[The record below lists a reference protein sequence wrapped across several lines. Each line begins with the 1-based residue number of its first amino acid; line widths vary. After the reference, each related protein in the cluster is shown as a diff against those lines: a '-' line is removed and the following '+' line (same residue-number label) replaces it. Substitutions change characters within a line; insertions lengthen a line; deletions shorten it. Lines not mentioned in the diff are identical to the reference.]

1 MNIRALA
8 VATLACGVMAAPAAA
23 NPDTER
29 SSVNCSAATL
39 GWTGYSSTSTRTRE
53 YRVLV
58 DGVEVVFGRHTWT
71 GSTAQVVVP
80 LTLAGVHMVEALV
93 RVGWSGPWSV
103 AARASVDC
111 SPPPVPPTAPEP
123 PADNPPGPPAEPPT
137 YGTPP
142 TPPKVRDCTALRTA
156 GIKWRIKFGCAVPR
170 RKTCPV
176 PYLRRTQI
184 LLTVTADGR
193 RVLRR
198 VVTCVPPRRHA
209 PPVTG

>member
-8 VATLACGVMAAPAAA
+8 VAALACGVMAAPAAA

-39 GWTGYSSTSTRTRE
+39 GWTGYNPTSTRTRE

-58 DGVEVVFGRHTWT
+58 DGVEVVSGRHTWT
-71 GSTAQVVVP
+71 GPTAQVVVP
-80 LTLAGVHMVEALV
+80 LTLAGVHTVEALV
-93 RVGWSGPWSV
+93 RIGWSGAWSV

-111 SPPPVPPTAPEP
+111 SPLVPPTAPEP
-123 PADNPPGPPAEPPT
+123 PADNPPPTPPT
-137 YGTPP
+137 YGPPP

-156 GIKWRIKFGCAVPR
+156 GIKWRIKFGCAVPK
-170 RKTCPV
+170 RKTCPA

-184 LLTVTADGR
+184 MRAVTADGR

-198 VVTCVPPRRHA
+198 VVTCVPPRREA